1 MKFDKNSVIGFVLL
15 AGLFLGYFY
24 FTRVG
29 QLELEAKQ
37 KQIRDSLAALQPVI
51 KDTATTAL
59 SIDTA
64 AAIPVGT
71 PGSFVQEGK
80 IQEQLTVVENE
91 LVKVTFSNKGARP
104 VAVELKNYV
113 SADSQQVKLI
123 SGSFNQFSY
132 LVNTGANQTTSTED
146 LFFSAADV
154 VKSPSGE
161 SVLVYTLKD
170 STGKSLEHRYTLK
183 PKDYMFGL
191 NIVSE
196 GADKLF
202 TNNTINFLWQLQAD
216 QQELDIQTEK
226 RETQLGLYGADG
238 FDYFTMSDGLN
249 EQWDEGVKW
258 LGVKQ
263 KFFNTTVV
271 AENGFKFAE
280 ISCKVPDDSLKVVAQ
295 TTANLKAVF
304 PASNKANIGLNFYV
318 GPNDY
323 SLLKS
328 YKLDMEDMVNL
339 GQGFYAFVKYINR
352 WIVLP
357 AFSFLEK
364 NVASLGLAIAL
375 LTIFIRLLTSPLV
388 YTSYVSGAKMKALR
402 PELDVLKEKFKDD
415 QQAFSM
421 EQMKLFRSA
430 GVNPLGGC
438 IPALLQ
444 IPIFF
449 ALYSFFNSNI
459 VLRGEAFWWSKDL
472 SSYDAVLTWGFNIP
486 GIGAHLSLFTILA
499 VVTSLLI
506 SLYSMSMTPDQ
517 GNPVLKYM
525 PYIFPIFMLGIFNSL
540 PSALTWY
547 YTVSNVITL
556 VLQFVIQNYIINHD
570 KILAQLEAN
579 KKKPREKSKWQER
592 LEQMQETQKKV
603 QAMQDKVKKK

>member
-37 KQIRDSLAALQPVI
+37 KQIRDSLAALQPVL
-51 KDTATTAL
+51 KDTAVAAVGSDTTVVV
-59 SIDTA
+59 
-64 AAIPVGT
+64 PQGT

-80 IQEQLTVVENE
+80 IQEQITVLENE
-91 LVKVTFSNKGARP
+91 LVRISFSNKGARP
-104 VAVELKNYV
+104 VSVELKNYV
-113 SADSQQVKLI
+113 SSDSQQVKLI
-123 SGSFNQFSY
+123 SGDFNQFSY
-132 LVNTGANQTTSTED
+132 LVNTGVNQTTSTED
-146 LFFSAADV
+146 LYFSPSEV
-154 VKSPSGE
+154 VKNPAGE
-161 SVLVYTLKD
+161 MTLVYSLKD
-170 STGKSLEHRYTLK
+170 STGRMLEHRYVLK
-183 PKDYMFGL
+183 ANEYMFGL

-202 TNNTINFLWQLQAD
+202 TNNTVNFLWQLQAD

-263 KFFNTTVV
+263 KFFNTTVI

-304 PASNKANIGLNFYV
+304 PASNKANLGLNFYV

-323 SLLKS
+323 ALLKK

-459 VLRGEAFWWSKDL
+459 VLRGEAFWWAKDL

-486 GIGAHLSLFTILA
+486 GLGAHLSMFTILA
-499 VVTSLLI
+499 VVTSFLI

-556 VLQFVIQNYIINHD
+556 LLQFVIQNYIIDHN

-579 KKKPREKSKWQER
+579 KKKPKEKSKWQER

-603 QAMQDKVKKK
+603 QSMQDKVKKK

>member
-1 MKFDKNSVIGFVLL
+1 MKFEKNSVIGFVLL
-15 AGLFLGYFY
+15 AGLFMGYFY

-51 KDTATTAL
+51 KDTATSVAST
-59 SIDTA
+59 DTA
-64 AAIPVGT
+64 VIVPMGT
-71 PGSFVQEGK
+71 PGSFVQQGS
-80 IQEQLTVVENE
+80 IQEQITVVENE
-91 LVKVTFSNKGARP
+91 LVRISFSNKGARP

-123 SGSFNQFSY
+123 SGNFNQFSY
-132 LVNTGANQTTSTED
+132 LVNTGINQTTSTED
-146 LFFSAADV
+146 LYF
-154 VKSPSGE
+154 SPSEVVTTKDE
-161 SVLVYTLKD
+161 STLIYSLKD
-170 STGKSLEHRYTLK
+170 SSGKMLEHRYTLK
-183 PKDYMFGL
+183 ANDYMFGL

-202 TNNTINFLWQLQAD
+202 TNNTVNFLWQLQAD

-226 RETQLGLYGADG
+226 RETQLGLYGAEG

-249 EQWDEGVKW
+249 EQWNEGVKW

-263 KFFNTTVV
+263 KFFNTTVI

-323 SLLKS
+323 ARLKK

-402 PELDVLKEKFKDD
+402 PELDILKEKFKDD

-486 GIGAHLSLFTILA
+486 GLGAHLSLFTILA

-556 VLQFVIQNYIINHD
+556 LLQFVIQNYIIDHN

-603 QAMQDKVKKK
+603 KSMQDKVKKK

>member
-15 AGLFLGYFY
+15 AGLFMGYFY

-51 KDTATTAL
+51 KDTASAGVSL
-59 SIDTA
+59 DTV
-64 AAIPVGT
+64 AAIPMGT

-104 VAVELKNYV
+104 VAVELKKYV

-154 VKSPSGE
+154 VKNPAGE
-161 SVLVYTLKD
+161 SVLVYTLQD
-170 STGKSLEHRYTLK
+170 STGKSLAHRYTLK
-183 PKDYMFGL
+183 PNDYMFGL

-323 SLLKS
+323 ALLKA

-459 VLRGEAFWWSKDL
+459 VLRGESFWWSKDL
-472 SSYDAVLTWGFNIP
+472 SSYDAVLTWGFSIP

-556 VLQFVIQNYIINHD
+556 ALQFVIQNYIIDHD

>member
-15 AGLFLGYFY
+15 AGLFMGYFY

-51 KDTATTAL
+51 KDTASAGVSL
-59 SIDTA
+59 DTVA
-64 AAIPVGT
+64 TIPVGT

-104 VAVELKNYV
+104 VAVELKKYV

-154 VKSPSGE
+154 VKNPAGE
-161 SVLVYTLKD
+161 SVLVYTLQD
-170 STGKSLEHRYTLK
+170 STGKSLAHRYTLK
-183 PKDYMFGL
+183 PNDYMFGL

-238 FDYFTMSDGLN
+238 FDYFTMSDGLS

-304 PASNKANIGLNFYV
+304 PASNKANIGLSFYV

-323 SLLKS
+323 ALLKA

-459 VLRGEAFWWSKDL
+459 VLRGESFWWSKDL

-556 VLQFVIQNYIINHD
+556 ALQFVIQNYIIDHD

-603 QAMQDKVKKK
+603 QSMQDKVKKK

>member
-15 AGLFLGYFY
+15 ALLFLGYFY

-51 KDTATTAL
+51 KDTEAIAGVT
-59 SIDTA
+59 DTA
-64 AAIPVGT
+64 IVVPVGT
-71 PGSFVQEGK
+71 PGSFMPEGK
-80 IQEQLTVVENE
+80 IEEQLTVVEND

-123 SGSFNQFSY
+123 SGNFNQFSY
-132 LVNTGANQTTSTED
+132 LVNTGVNQTTSTED
-146 LFFSAADV
+146 LYF
-154 VKSPSGE
+154 SPSEIVKNKDGE
-161 SVLVYTLKD
+161 SILVYSLKD

-183 PKDYMFGL
+183 SNDYMFGL
-191 NIVSE
+191 NIVSD

-202 TNNTINFLWQLQAD
+202 TNNTVNFLWQLQAD

-249 EQWDEGVKW
+249 EQWEEGVKW

-304 PASNKANIGLNFYV
+304 PASNKANIALSFYV

-323 SLLKS
+323 ALLKK

-364 NVASLGLAIAL
+364 NVSSLGLAIAL
-375 LTIFIRLLTSPLV
+375 LTILIRLLTSPLV

-402 PELDVLKEKFKDD
+402 PELDVLKEKYKDD

-421 EQMKLFRSA
+421 EQMKLFRTA

-459 VLRGEAFWWSKDL
+459 VLRGESFWWSKDL

-499 VVTSLLI
+499 VVTSLFI

-556 VLQFVIQNYIINHD
+556 VLQFVIQNYIIDHT
-570 KILAQLEAN
+570 KILAQIEAN

>member
-1 MKFDKNSVIGFVLL
+1 MNFDKNSVIGFVLL

-37 KQIRDSLAALQPVI
+37 KQIRDSLAALQPDI
-51 KDTATTAL
+51 KDTALAAL
-59 SIDTA
+59 GGDTA
-64 AAIPVGT
+64 VVLPQGT

-80 IQEQLTVVENE
+80 IQEETTVLENE
-91 LVKVTFSNKGARP
+91 LVRISFSSKGARP

-123 SGSFNQFSY
+123 SGNFNQFSY
-132 LVNTGANQTTSTED
+132 LVNTGVNQTTSTED
-146 LFFSAADV
+146 LYFSPSEV
-154 VKSPSGE
+154 VKNPSGE
-161 SVLVYTLKD
+161 MSLVYSLKD
-170 STGKSLEHRYTLK
+170 STGRMLEHRYVLK
-183 PKDYMFGL
+183 ANEYMFGL
-191 NIVSE
+191 NIMSE

-202 TNNTINFLWQLQAD
+202 TNNTVNFLWQLQAD

-263 KFFNTTVV
+263 KFFNTTVI

-323 SLLKS
+323 ALLKK

-402 PELDVLKEKFKDD
+402 PELDVLKEKLKDD

-459 VLRGEAFWWSKDL
+459 VLRGEDFWWAKDL
-472 SSYDAVLTWGFNIP
+472 SSYDAVITWGFNIP
-486 GIGAHLSLFTILA
+486 GLGAHLSMFTVLA

-506 SLYSMSMTPDQ
+506 SIYSMSMTPDQ

-556 VLQFVIQNYIINHD
+556 LLQFVIQNYIIDHD

-579 KKKPREKSKWQER
+579 KKKPKEKSKWQER
-592 LEQMQETQKKV
+592 LEQMQATQKKV
-603 QAMQDKVKKK
+603 QSMQDKVKKK